1 MTKPFTRFASRE
13 GIADAAL
20 CEVVRRAEA
29 GLIDADLGG
38 GVVKLRLARKGRG
51 KSGGFRVIVL
61 FRRGARTFFVYGFAK
76 SDRDNIRRDEL
87 RAFRNLEK
95 YDPSRSFKTWLL
107 SIASH
112 FCIDL
117 IRKRRM
123 SFLSLDEFLP
133 SQWLMISDDDS
144 VEDEAINRERR
155 DWLQEMLTNLRPEER
170 AIIVLRYWHDLSYEE
185 IAQTLDTNRG
195 VIKSRLFRARQA
207 LANQLHVDAIVNNF
221 APVMG

>member
-1 MTKPFTRFASRE
+1 MQSQLDHELMLDQDRNRVTRVLAGDHDAFTELVHDYERAVFNLTYRMLNDNVEAE
-13 GIADAAL
+13 DAAQ
-20 CEVVRRAEA
+20 E
-29 GLIDADLGG
+29 
-38 GVVKLRLARKGRG
+38 
-51 KSGGFRVIVL
+51 
-61 FRRGARTFFVYGFAK
+61 TF
-76 SDRDNIRRDEL
+76 L